1 MAQQII
7 DIGAAP
13 NDGKGDPVRV
23 AFNKVNQNFAELYRN
38 SGSATTGTGYAGS
51 RGYMGYVGSS
61 GYSGSQGPVGP
72 QGIGIRLLG
81 RVATYTSLP
90 TVGNSVGDA
99 WVVAGDSNV
108 YLWDTASST
117 WSNIGQIVG
126 YSGSVGLQDILDPGE
141 LDTLVVPVTEVAQV
155 LLGTLVVPVLGTL
168 DL

>member
-7 DIGAAP
+7 NIGVAP
-13 NDGKGDPVRV
+13 NDGSGDPVRV

-51 RGYMGYVGSS
+51 RGYMGYVGSL

-90 TVGNSVGDA
+90 TIGNSVGDA
-99 WVVAGDSNV
+99 WFVAGDSNV

-126 YSGSVGLQDILDPGE
+126 YSGSVG
-141 LDTLVVPVTEVAQV
+141 A
-155 LLGTLVVPVLGTL
+155 LGYTGSRGAGYTGSSGFVGSQGPAGGFTGSAGTVG
-168 DL
+168 